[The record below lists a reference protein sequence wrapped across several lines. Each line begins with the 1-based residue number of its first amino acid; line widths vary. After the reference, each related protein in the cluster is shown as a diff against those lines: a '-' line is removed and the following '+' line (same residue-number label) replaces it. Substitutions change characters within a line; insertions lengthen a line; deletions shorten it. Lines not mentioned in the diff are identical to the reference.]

1 MILVKPMFNARRN
14 AEEEPM
20 ALECT
25 LVWAPGAA
33 GTKGPEELSIAVP
46 EGTSGAHIQ
55 QLLSETRGTGVLSV
69 GGQFLATLTVGIPP
83 LVSGA
88 VIVDG
93 PPPHRDTENM
103 SMPLMLLTHSGP
115 GAGSAFRIQR
125 GRYCI
130 GRGPFD
136 ISLPDPGMSREQA
149 LLEVSST
156 ALMLRAV
163 GGANP
168 VLVDGQPVHR
178 KFITSS
184 SLVQCGNS
192 TFTVV
197 TGSGPLTGIS
207 VDAGR
212 SVDVPLEVP
221 HVSRAGNRPARALAA
236 GLPLV
241 AGIGLAVATGIWMYL
256 GFTAISAISL
266 LVPLIA
272 GQKGRRER
280 RLAVARAVQQDIER
294 RRQCSPSAAELI
306 VAAHRASKVGQ
317 MTTEPTTDQAVVAAA
332 AVSPAGTNGPTG
344 ISSQGYDVW
353 LRLGTTQAAA
363 NMRLVPDD
371 PQFRPPS
378 IGSAA
383 MTLDPKHSVVTL
395 CGHPDHTEA
404 MLRFV
409 LMQLASFSGSAE
421 TPVIIFGRTGRLP
434 LSARFLPRVTLT
446 STLAT
451 VLSALQ
457 RANGKLQGMLIML
470 DDPPQDQES
479 VSEVL
484 KTAQTAAWRVIRCSV
499 QFELSGGVIEISPSG
514 TTGYLETDGERRHF
528 IPDLVPAE
536 VFDRFCRRARGA
548 AFGEGLGI
556 SNAIPEE
563 CSLADLLPYGQRRV
577 LRRWAE
583 SSKQDGLTA
592 VLGKGH
598 RGQLTFDF
606 KLDGPH
612 LLVAGTTGSGKSELL
627 RTLVASLALR
637 DSPDRTTFLFFDFKG
652 GSGLRPLAGLPHC
665 VGMLTDL
672 SKHHLDRALV
682 SLRGEIRRREELF
695 AAAGVSD
702 LAGYRRLALASD
714 PKIPYLVLVIDEFRM
729 LVDDAPSSLRELMR
743 VATIGRSLGIHL
755 VMATQRPQGALSAD
769 IRANV
774 TSSIALRVQSE
785 AESMDIINTKAAA
798 SISVG
803 APGRAYLA
811 TASCSPEEFQTASLS
826 VSPTMTMVGVWRN
839 SSLPTVQ
846 SALQALEPLSTAANT
861 SAKQD
866 SLHDA
871 GAEGV
876 VSAVHE
882 AWQRLCKP
890 IPRRPVAPPLPST
903 ILWGDELPGAD
914 GPVSTTE
921 GQWAVGPLAMLDR
934 PAHQVVEPLLWSPS
948 KDGHLAMIGSD
959 SSGIRDCFRAA
970 SAMLA
975 TQKPQPDLYIL
986 DARGILGHVIE
997 GGRIGASVG
1006 LHQLHLAVRVLKRL
1020 AAEMECRR
1028 SAGEAGTANSPLV
1041 LIVAGWCSWATA
1053 LRSGPFG
1060 YAEAILQD
1068 IVRDGCSVGVTVL
1081 ISGERELVSSRFFAS
1096 IQNRAYFPSG
1106 STEESRFHWPRLPDM
1121 ESLPGRAVVMGNLA
1135 SQHATVAQFRVA
1147 PDNGRWPFGDLAPS
1161 EPPFRVR
1168 PLPELLG
1175 GEEFRDLVA
1184 EFQGQGLPSGSSSGP
1199 APGNVARACT
1209 AESSALGPLWIG
1221 VGGDEALPVT
1231 MPLREQGV
1239 SVILGSPRSGKSSL
1253 LASLHALNPLVPW
1266 VYPPDTASASP
1277 FWALVASRAAAKTL
1291 ASNSILL
1298 VDDADLLDPQ
1308 GRQALAGLVGKV
1320 RGIVLAAT
1328 TRPALLHHLPLA
1340 KEAQASGMGLVLAP
1354 GTPHDG
1360 ELLGVRLESDRGGR
1374 PGRGFLISGAEV
1386 KPFQGVLATSFPSQA
1401 IGTERV
1407 PGSLHAAV
1415 CLEQP
1420 DG

>member
-1 MILVKPMFNARRN
+1 
-14 AEEEPM
+14 M

-25 LVWAPGAA
+25 LVCAPGAA
-33 GTKGPEELSIAVP
+33 AAVGPEELSIAVP
-46 EGTSGAHIQ
+46 EGTSGAHVQ
-55 QLLSETRGTGVLSV
+55 QLLIETRGTGALSV
-69 GGQFLATLTVGIPP
+69 AGQLLATLTVGLPP

-93 PPPHRDTENM
+93 APSHRETKNM
-103 SMPLMLLTHSGP
+103 SVPLMLLTHSGP

-130 GRGPFD
+130 GRGSFD

-149 LLEVSST
+149 FLEVSST
-156 ALMLRAV
+156 ALKLRAV
-163 GGANP
+163 GRANP
-168 VLVDGQPVHR
+168 VFVDDQPVQQ
-178 KFITSS
+178 KIITSS
-184 SLVQCGNS
+184 SLVRCGNS

-197 TGSGPLTGIS
+197 TDSGPFPEIS

-212 SVDVPLEVP
+212 SIDVPLEVP
-221 HVSRAGNRPARALAA
+221 HVSRAGNRLAMALAA
-236 GLPLV
+236 GLPLI

-294 RRQCSPSAAELI
+294 RRQCSPSAAELM
-306 VAAHRASKVGQ
+306 AAVHQASKVGQ
-317 MTTEPTTDQAVVAAA
+317 LTTEPAADHAVVAAA
-332 AVSPAGTNGPTG
+332 AVSPAGINKGPAR
-344 ISSQGYDVW
+344 ISSQSHDVW

-371 PQFRPPS
+371 PQFQPPS

-395 CGHPDHTEA
+395 RGNPDHTEA
-404 MLRFV
+404 LLRFV
-409 LMQLASFSGSAE
+409 LMQIASFSGSAE
-421 TPVIIFGRTGRLP
+421 TPVIIFGRAGRLP

-446 STLAT
+446 STLTT
-451 VLSALQ
+451 VVAALQ
-457 RANGKLQGMLIML
+457 RANGKLNGMLIML
-470 DDPPQDQES
+470 NDPSNDQEF
-479 VSEVL
+479 VSDLL

-499 QFELSGGVIEISPSG
+499 RSELSGGVIEISPSG
-514 TTGYLETDGERRHF
+514 TTGYFEADGERRHF

-536 VFDRFCRRARGA
+536 VFDNFCRRARGT
-548 AFGEGLGI
+548 AFGEGFGM
-556 SNAIPEE
+556 SNPIPEE

-577 LRRWAE
+577 LRRWADA
-583 SSKQDGLTA
+583 SKQAGLTA
-592 VLGKGH
+592 VLGKGQ

-627 RTLVASLALR
+627 RTLVASLALSE
-637 DSPDRTTFLFFDFKG
+637 SPDRTTFLFFDFKG

-665 VGMLTDL
+665 VGLLTDL

-695 AAAGVSD
+695 ATANVSD
-702 LAGYRRLALASD
+702 LAEYRRLAVASD
-714 PKIPYLVLVIDEFRM
+714 PNIPYLVLVIDEFRM
-729 LVDDAPSSLRELMR
+729 LVDEAPGSLRELMR

-785 AESMDIINTKAAA
+785 ADSMDIINSKAAA
-798 SISVG
+798 SISVE

-811 TASCSPEEFQTASLS
+811 KASCSPEEFQTASLS
-826 VSPTMTMVGVWRN
+826 VSPTMTVAGHWRS
-839 SSLPTVQ
+839 SSLPAVQ
-846 SALQALEPLSTAANT
+846 SASQALQPPSGAAVTST
-861 SAKQD
+861 KQD
-866 SLHDA
+866 SLSDA
-871 GAEGV
+871 GAEWV

-882 AWQRLCKP
+882 AWQRLRKP
-890 IPRRPVAPPLPST
+890 LPRRPVAPPLPST
-903 ILWGDELPGAD
+903 IPWRDELPGVD
-914 GPVSTTE
+914 GPVSRTD
-921 GQWAVGPLAMLDR
+921 GHWAVGPLAMLDR
-934 PAHQVVEPLLWSPS
+934 PTHQVVEPLMWSPS

-975 TQKPQPDLYIL
+975 TQKPQPHLYIL
-986 DARGILGHVIE
+986 DARGILGHVID
-997 GGRIGASVG
+997 GGRIGARVG

-1028 SAGEAGTANSPLV
+1028 SAGEVGTANSPMV

-1068 IVRDGCSVGVTVL
+1068 IVRDGCSVGITVL

-1106 STEESRFHWPRLPDM
+1106 STEESRFHWPRLPEL
-1121 ESLPGRAVVMGNLA
+1121 ESLPGRAVVMGNLVGEN
-1135 SQHATVAQFRVA
+1135 ATVAQFRVS
-1147 PDNGRWPFGDLAPS
+1147 PESGHWPFGDLAPT

-1175 GEEFRDLVA
+1175 GKEFRDLVA
-1184 EFQGQGLPSGSSSGP
+1184 ASLGQGLPSGSGLGL
-1199 APGNVARACT
+1199 APGNGEGACT

-1221 VGGDEALPVT
+1221 VGGDEALPVA
-1231 MPLREQGV
+1231 MPLREHGV
-1239 SVILGSPRSGKSSL
+1239 SVILGSPRSGKSSV
-1253 LASLHALNPLVPW
+1253 LASLYALSPLVPW

-1277 FWALVASRAAAKTL
+1277 FWALVASQAAAKTL

-1320 RGIVLAAT
+1320 RGIILTAT

-1340 KEAQASGMGLVLAP
+1340 KEAQAFSMGLVLAP

-1360 ELLGVRLESDRGGR
+1360 ELLGVRLESDRAGR
-1374 PGRGFLISGAEV
+1374 AGRGFLISGAEV
-1386 KPFQGVLATSFPSQA
+1386 MPFQGVLTTSFP
-1401 IGTERV
+1401 
-1407 PGSLHAAV
+1407 PHAK
-1415 CLEQP
+1415 
-1420 DG
+1420 GY

>member
-1 MILVKPMFNARRN
+1 
-14 AEEEPM
+14 M

-25 LVWAPGAA
+25 LVCAPGSAA
-33 GTKGPEELSIAVP
+33 TMGPEELTIAVP
-46 EGTSGAHIQ
+46 EGTSGADVQ

-69 GGQFLATLTVGIPP
+69 AGRFLATLTVGIPP

-93 PPPHRDTENM
+93 APPHRDTKNT
-103 SMPLMLLTHSGP
+103 SMPLMLLAHSGP

-125 GRYCI
+125 GKYCV
-130 GRGPFD
+130 GRGSVD

-149 LLEVSST
+149 FLEVSST

-163 GGANP
+163 EGSNQ
-168 VLVDGQPVHR
+168 VFVDGQPVRR

-184 SLVQCGNS
+184 SMVQCGNS

-197 TGSGPLTGIS
+197 TDSAPRPEIS

-212 SVDVPLEVP
+212 SVEVPLEVP
-221 HVSRAGNRPARALAA
+221 HASRAGNRLTMALAA
-236 GLPLV
+236 GLPLI

-280 RLAVARAVQQDIER
+280 KLAVARAVQQDIER

-306 VAAHRASKVGQ
+306 VAADRASKGGQ
-317 MTTEPTTDQAVVAAA
+317 LTTEPAADHAVVATAA
-332 AVSPAGTNGPTG
+332 MSPAGINGTTG

-353 LRLGTTQAAA
+353 LRLGTTQASA

-378 IGSAA
+378 IGRAA
-383 MTLDPKHSVVTL
+383 LTLDPKHAVVTL
-395 CGHPDHTEA
+395 RGHPDHTEA
-404 MLRFV
+404 LLRFV
-409 LMQLASFSGSAE
+409 LMQLASFSCSAE
-421 TPVIIFGRTGRLP
+421 TPVIIFGRQGRLP

-451 VLSALQ
+451 VLAALQ
-457 RANGKLQGMLIML
+457 RANGKLTGMVIML
-470 DDPPQDQES
+470 DDPANDQEF
-479 VSEVL
+479 VSRLL

-499 QFELSGGVIEISPSG
+499 QSELPGVVIEISPSG
-514 TTGYLETDGERRHF
+514 TTGYLETGGERRHF

-536 VFDRFCRRARGA
+536 VFDRFCRRVRGT
-548 AFGEGLGI
+548 AFGEGPGM
-556 SNAIPEE
+556 SNPIPEE
-563 CSLADLLPYGQRRV
+563 CSLASLLPYGQRRV

-583 SSKQDGLTA
+583 ASKQDGLTA
-592 VLGKGH
+592 VLGNGH

-627 RTLVASLALR
+627 RTLVASLALT

-665 VGMLTDL
+665 VGLLTDL

-682 SLRGEIRRREELF
+682 SLRGEIRHREELF
-695 AAAGVSD
+695 AAASVSD
-702 LAGYRRLALASD
+702 LAEYRRLALASD
-714 PKIPYLVLVIDEFRM
+714 PNIPYLVLVIDEFRM
-729 LVDDAPSSLRELMR
+729 LVDEAPGALRELMR

-755 VMATQRPQGALSAD
+755 IMATQRPQGALSAD

-785 AESMDIINTKAAA
+785 AESMDIINSKAAA
-798 SISVG
+798 SISVE

-811 TASCSPEEFQTASLS
+811 KASCSPEEFQTASLS
-826 VSPTMTMVGVWRN
+826 VSPTMTVAGVWRDN
-839 SSLPTVQ
+839 SLPAVQ
-846 SALQALEPLSTAANT
+846 SALQALELPSGAADTSTEQN
-861 SAKQD
+861 SP
-866 SLHDA
+866 SDA
-871 GAEGV
+871 GAEWV
-876 VSAVHE
+876 VSTARE
-882 AWQRLCKP
+882 AWQHLCKP
-890 IPRRPVAPPLPST
+890 LPRRPVAPPLPST
-903 ILWGDELPGAD
+903 ILWRDELLGVD
-914 GPVSTTE
+914 GSVSATE
-921 GQWAVGPLAMLDR
+921 GQWAVGPLAMVDR
-934 PAHQVVEPLLWSPS
+934 PTHQVVEPLLWSPS
-948 KDGHLAMIGSD
+948 KDGHLAMIGSE

-975 TQKPQPDLYIL
+975 TQEPQPHLYIL
-986 DARGILGHVIE
+986 DARGVLGHVIE
-997 GGRIGASVG
+997 GGRIGAQVG
-1006 LHQLHLAVRVLKRL
+1006 LHQLDLAVRILKLL

-1028 SAGEAGTANSPLV
+1028 SAGEIGTANSPLA

-1106 STEESRFHWPRLPDM
+1106 STEESRFHWPRLPEM
-1121 ESLPGRAVVMGNLA
+1121 ESLPGRAAVMGNLA
-1135 SQHATVAQFRVA
+1135 GEHATVAQFRAA
-1147 PDNGRWPFGDLAPS
+1147 PENGRWPFGDLLPS

-1175 GEEFRDLVA
+1175 GEEFRDLVEA
-1184 EFQGQGLPSGSSSGP
+1184 SPGLGQPSGSGSGP
-1199 APGNVARACT
+1199 APGNGTGACT
-1209 AESSALGPLWIG
+1209 AGSGSLGPLWIG
-1221 VGGDEALPVT
+1221 VGGDEALPVA
-1231 MPLREQGV
+1231 MPLREHGV
-1239 SVILGSPRSGKSSL
+1239 SVILGSPRSGKTSL
-1253 LASLHALNPLVPW
+1253 LASLCALNPLVSW
-1266 VYPPDTASASP
+1266 VYPPDTATASP
-1277 FWALVASRAAAKTL
+1277 FWALMASQAAAKTL

-1298 VDDADLLDPQ
+1298 VDDADLLDPP
-1308 GRQALAGLVGKV
+1308 GRRALEGLVGKV
-1320 RGIVLAAT
+1320 RGVILTAT

-1340 KEAQASGMGLVLAP
+1340 KEAQASCMGLVLAP

-1360 ELLGVRLESDRGGR
+1360 ELLGVRLDSDRTGR
-1374 PGRGFLISGAEV
+1374 PGRGFLISGADV
-1386 KPFQGVLATSFPSQA
+1386 TPFQGVLTTSFP
-1401 IGTERV
+1401 
-1407 PGSLHAAV
+1407 PHAN
-1415 CLEQP
+1415 
-1420 DG
+1420 GH